1 MNVRGK
7 LKCALRLFPI
17 QLNQY
22 LSLDIMPRDR
32 SSSLLMTI
40 VRANLG
46 SYGPTIRR
54 IQDGDELINVRQN
67 CHSTRRANAYHV
79 ASFERCRRHLRAPC
93 RDDAAN
99 QSPDIPG
106 RRRRHRVVLTH
117 SKSAARAVV
126 LPVCV
131 QILQKGLA
139 SLFRAP
145 SGRPPMPV

>member
-7 LKCALRLFPI
+7 LKYALRLFPI

-22 LSLDIMPRDR
+22 LSMDIMPRDR

-54 IQDGDELINVRQN
+54 IQDGDELINVRQSR
-67 CHSTRRANAYHV
+67 HSTRCANAYHV
-79 ASFERCRRHLRAPC
+79 ASFERCRPPPTRALSRRRGEP
-93 RDDAAN
+93 
-99 QSPDIPG
+99 IPG
-106 RRRRHRVVLTH
+106 NPRARAAAPLVLTH
-117 SKSAARAVV
+117 SKSAARAMV

-139 SLFRAP
+139 SLFRAL
-145 SGRPPMPV
+145 SGRLPMPV